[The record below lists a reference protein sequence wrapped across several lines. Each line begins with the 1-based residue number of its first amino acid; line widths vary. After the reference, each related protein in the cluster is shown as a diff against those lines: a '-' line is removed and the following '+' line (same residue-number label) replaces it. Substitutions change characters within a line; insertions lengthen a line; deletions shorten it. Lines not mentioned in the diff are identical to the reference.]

1 MAQAG
6 FLEGSPEE
14 KDVILIVISN
24 QNCVRP
30 AISVLSANFRLE
42 CYRMQEQSQHSDLQ
56 DFRQN
61 FRRLLQV
68 LLQFYPTF

>member
-24 QNCVRP
+24 QNCAKTCHIRFV
-30 AISVLSANFRLE
+30 SELS
-42 CYRMQEQSQHSDLQ
+42 
-56 DFRQN
+56 
-61 FRRLLQV
+61 
-68 LLQFYPTF
+68 P